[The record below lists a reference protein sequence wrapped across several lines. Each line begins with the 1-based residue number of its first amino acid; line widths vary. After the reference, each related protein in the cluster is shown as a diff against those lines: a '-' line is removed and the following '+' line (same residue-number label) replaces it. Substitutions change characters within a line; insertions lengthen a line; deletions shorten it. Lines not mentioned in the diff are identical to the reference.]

1 MDVEAFCRQ
10 SNVVVVV
17 GKGGVGKTTVTA
29 ALALVAARAGLEV
42 LVVALE
48 DSGGLPAL
56 YGLDDAF
63 GYEPVLL
70 AGPGAGPAGSGEAGG
85 GENREGSAGS
95 RAVPGPVSTKPGG
108 GSVWGQ
114 VVTSRE
120 ALLEY
125 LSGHGLGRVSRRLVQ
140 SGALDVVATAI
151 PGVEQVLVLGK
162 VKQLERAELYDLILL
177 DAPATGHA
185 VSLLTSSGGLVDA
198 ARGGPL
204 RSQAEQV
211 VELLSDPARCQ
222 ALLVSLPEE
231 TPVNE
236 VVETA
241 YRLEDEVGIALGPV
255 VVNACLPAL
264 SHLGA
269 DPRAAARAAG
279 ARPPEGAHLRL
290 LSTAAAFRAARQV
303 VQAEQLARLGEA
315 LPLAQVVLPYLF
327 DQPVGP
333 PGLEEL
339 ADQLA
344 AGIGAL
350 GPAGPLR

>member
-1 MDVEAFCRQ
+1 MDVGAFCRQ
-10 SNVVVVV
+10 SHIVVVV

-29 ALALVAARAGLEV
+29 ALAVASARLGLKV
-42 LVVALE
+42 LVVALD

-56 YGLDDAF
+56 F
-63 GYEPVLL
+63 GRAAGFSYDQVLL
-70 AGPGAGPAGSGEAGG
+70 AGSPDAHPGASGDDRAGDGEVDLGLA
-85 GENREGSAGS
+85 
-95 RAVPGPVSTKPGG
+95 G

-114 VVTSRE
+114 VVTSRA

-125 LSGHGLGRVSRRLVQ
+125 LAGHGLARVSRRLVQ

-162 VKQLERAELYDLILL
+162 VKQLERAEQFDLILL

-185 VSLLTSSGGLVDA
+185 VSFLTSSRGLVEA

-211 VELLSDPARCQ
+211 VELLADPARCQ
-222 ALLVSLPEE
+222 ALLVTLPEE

-255 VVNACLPAL
+255 VVNGCLAEL
-264 SHLGA
+264 GHLDV
-269 DPRAAARAAG
+269 DPAAAAEAAG
-279 ARPPEGAHLRL
+279 ALPPQPRVRRL
-290 LSTAAAFRAARQV
+290 LMTAAAFRRARQE
-303 VQAEQLARLGEA
+303 VQAEQRARLAEA
-315 LPLAQVVLPYLF
+315 LPLVQVELPYLF
-327 DQPVGP
+327 DQPIGP
-333 PGLEEL
+333 AGAGTL

-344 AGIGAL
+344 AGIEAISGAI
-350 GPAGPLR
+350 GSARR

>member
-1 MDVEAFCRQ
+1 MVVVQAGGSVGDRMDVGVFCRQ

-29 ALALVAARAGLEV
+29 ALALAAARAGLEV
-42 LVVALE
+42 LVVALD

-56 YGLDDAF
+56 YGRDDRF
-63 GYEPVLL
+63 GYSPVRLVDAL
-70 AGPGAGPAGSGEAGG
+70 SG
-85 GENREGSAGS
+85 
-95 RAVPGPVSTKPGG
+95 PGG
-108 GSVWGQ
+108 GVSGQ

-125 LSGHGLGRVSRRLVQ
+125 LEGHGLGRVSKRLVQ

-151 PGVEQVLVLGK
+151 PGIEQVLVLGK
-162 VKQLERAELYDLILL
+162 VKQVERAGTFDLVLV

-185 VSLLTSSGGLVDA
+185 VSFLTSSGGLVNA

-204 RSQAEQV
+204 RAQAEQV

-222 ALLVSLPEE
+222 ALLVTVPEE

-255 VVNACLPAL
+255 VVNGCLPVL
-264 SHLGA
+264 GHLGV
-269 DPRAAARAAG
+269 DPLVAARAAG
-279 ARPPEGAHLRL
+279 EGPPDTAHRRL
-290 LSTAAAFRAARQV
+290 LSLAAAFRAARQE
-303 VQAEQLARLGEA
+303 VQAEQLERLAAA
-315 LPLAQVVLPYLF
+315 LPLAQVTLPYLF
-327 DQPVGP
+327 DQP
-333 PGLEEL
+333 
-339 ADQLA
+339 
-344 AGIGAL
+344 I
-350 GPAGPLR
+350 GPAGLSLLAGRLARGIEALDGVAGARA

>member
-1 MDVEAFCRQ
+1 MDVGVFCRQ
-10 SNVVVVV
+10 SKVVVVV

-42 LVVALE
+42 LVVALD

-56 YGLDDAF
+56 YGLGAPF
-63 GYEPVLL
+63 AYEPVLL
-70 AGPGAGPAGSGEAGG
+70 TGDGTSSTGGNGEEGGEGEGGPAGL
-85 GENREGSAGS
+85 
-95 RAVPGPVSTKPGG
+95 PGPVSTGPGG

-125 LSGHGLGRVSRRLVQ
+125 LAGHGLGRVSRRLVQ

-162 VKQLERAELYDLILL
+162 VKQLERAERYDLVLL

-185 VSLLTSSGGLVDA
+185 VSFLTSSGGLVDA

-222 ALLVSLPEE
+222 ALLVTLPEE

-236 VVETA
+236 AVETA

-255 VVNACLPAL
+255 VVNACLAPL

-269 DPRAAARAAG
+269 DPLAAARAAG
-279 ARPPEGAHLRL
+279 ARPPEGAHRRL
-290 LSTAAAFRAARQV
+290 LSTAAAFRAARQQ
-303 VQAEQLARLGEA
+303 VQAEQLARLAEA
-315 LPLAQVVLPYLF
+315 LPLAQVELPYLF

-333 PGLEEL
+333 KGLEVL
-339 ADQLA
+339 ADHLA
-344 AGIGAL
+344 AGIGVL
-350 GPAGPLR
+350 GAAGPVR